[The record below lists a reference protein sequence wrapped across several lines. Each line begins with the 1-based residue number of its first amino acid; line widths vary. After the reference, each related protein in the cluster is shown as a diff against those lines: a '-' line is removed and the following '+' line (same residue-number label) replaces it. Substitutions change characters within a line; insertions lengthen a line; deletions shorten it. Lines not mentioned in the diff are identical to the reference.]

1 MSTKEIRQKANLLRE
16 EAHVRIENYVK
27 DKSYDK
33 SEIKNSGQMKFLA
46 DGLLIRHLTVN
57 THEKVNAGLT
67 RVIKRM
73 DETIFLVDEEVVE
86 FSDKEKLLQKA
97 QEEMERS
104 FVSYLRCNESK
115 ENVQVIDKNKIYK
128 ETRYFNFL
136 MSTALYEIFIAE
148 YNSEV
153 CEKYDLDKY
162 KKMEAAEEIEKLLAE
177 FQEVLNDKE
186 KTAQLRQEIPKLQE
200 KMQQYQADMDEFFET
215 MSCMHLYMLH
225 LRNLY
230 AMLRVIED
238 IEFIQINER
247 KDVKGN
253 EKRIAN
259 EKAHALYKSY
269 EDDEM
274 TLAFTSKYNR
284 NLGYLFNQFNK
295 VYVTF
300 LDKDTECHQYYQ
312 KKFGVQSEP
321 ELIKE
326 YTHLIEK
333 KVLKSLTEK
342 EGGQLETITDIL
354 AGYMSFAENDIL
366 EIQKR
371 AKK

>member
-1 MSTKEIRQKANLLRE
+1 MSKKEIRQKANQLRE
-16 EAHVRIENYVK
+16 EAHVNIEKYVK
-27 DKSYDK
+27 DESYDK
-33 SEIKNSGQMKFLA
+33 SEIEKSGQMKFLA

-115 ENVQVIDKNKIYK
+115 ENVPEIDKNKIYK

-153 CEKYDLDKY
+153 CEKYDLDKFQ
-162 KKMEAAEEIEKLLAE
+162 KMEAAEKLEKLLAE
-177 FQEVLNDKE
+177 FQEVLNNKE
-186 KTAQLRQEIPKLQE
+186 KEAYLPKLQE

-247 KDVKGN
+247 KDVKGK

-259 EKAHALYKSY
+259 KKAHALYKSY

-274 TLAFTSKYNR
+274 TLAFTSEYNR